1 MPKQEEVDWKLK
13 RVNRSTPLLVLMT
26 DTACVPLSLVARV
39 ARCERLQETRGV
51 SRDRASVRVR
61 AASRGRMSHV
71 GLGAVRKALCEFAS
85 LRADHFVTSLPSQ
98 VTASGFSLM
107 GARRPP

>member
-1 MPKQEEVDWKLK
+1 MTARPSASAPR
-13 RVNRSTPLLVLMT
+13 RV
-26 DTACVPLSLVARV
+26 
-39 ARCERLQETRGV
+39 
-51 SRDRASVRVR
+51 
-61 AASRGRMSHV
+61 GRMSHV

-107 GARRPP
+107 GARRAALSSPLAVGLCRLGGARLCGPF